1 MPTVPTSFVP
11 QVSPQGD
18 GGMVPLQAPPVEGV
32 RNALPEQQIRFGE
45 AMRSAGNVSFRIG
58 QQLQDSIDEAAAK
71 AADVELSQ
79 FSNNILRGKDGYL
92 GLQGKDADTRYEET
106 NSAILSAA
114 NGIQSRLKNKTQV
127 ELFNQSAS
135 RNIVQFQGQ
144 MGAHWNNEVP
154 KYLAMESNAR
164 AIQSSQDAINS
175 YSFSQDAYVESITKA
190 EAETAK
196 GLSYLGIYEG
206 SAQYDQSMKKVRSVI
221 TAGVVSRLMDENSY
235 QEGLYYLEEQNKSKL
250 IDEPTY
256 QSLRSGLIA
265 NRDRQ
270 MVIELTYAIK
280 NGYPLTTRSGT
291 GNYSTPV
298 VGGEIVSFSKNE
310 YSTKDG
316 KKVLSGLTLEV
327 SSGTQIKSPGRST
340 VEDYKEG
347 GSTVT
352 LINED
357 GTQFHFQG
365 IVPLNIKNGDK
376 IARNQIIGMAIDDK
390 ENPGKAN
397 LTYSFTKD
405 GKLKDPQNANDLVED
420 VGRPKTNT
428 LRDQLARARQ
438 IPNLEM
444 RKQVESSLMQEHA
457 KDVALYADAY
467 NENKL
472 AIYNMDAAG
481 VVSPSQKKEFEER
494 FAFLTPDDRQKFNAP
509 RNAQKQEQASLNAE
523 YEITAAGGPTPE
535 LLEKYSSDL
544 TGPKLI
550 AYTKQM
556 QTVRSSSASFDQ
568 EKFGLLLRQNGLA
581 AYADPKEDDKLKA
594 LQMRDAVNTE
604 IQKQMNL
611 TGKEPSNEEKQRIMM
626 SVIKD
631 ESYISRSFATDRK
644 VPTSSL
650 TAKEREK
657 AYKIVN
663 KTEIPIET
671 YDQIGSA
678 IITMLI
684 NTETE
689 KAIEAA
695 EQSKK
700 EGMPDK
706 EWEAIKE
713 GIRIKV
719 IKDNAM
725 KKPTD
730 QNILDV
736 FNRSKK

>member
-79 FSNNILRGKDGYL
+79 FSNNILRGKNGYL

-175 YSFSQDAYVESITKA
+175 YSSFSSAYLESIAKA
-190 EAETAK
+190 EAETAT
-196 GLSYLGIYEG
+196 GLSYLGIYKG

-235 QEGLYYLEEQNKSKL
+235 QDGLNYLEEQNKSKL

-270 MVIELTYAIK
+270 MRIELTYAIR
-280 NGYPLTTRSGT
+280 NGYPLTTPSGT

-298 VGGEIVSFSKNE
+298 VGGEIVSFSENE

-327 SSGTQIKSPGRST
+327 GSGTQIRSPGRST

-347 GSTVT
+347 SSTVT
-352 LINED
+352 LKNED
-357 GTQFHFQG
+357 GSQFHFQG

-376 IARNQIIGMAIDDK
+376 IARNQIIGVAMDDK

-405 GKLKDPQNANDLVED
+405 GKLKDPQNANVLVGNVD
-420 VGRPKTNT
+420 VPKTNT
-428 LRDQLARARQ
+428 LEDQLARAKQ

-444 RKQVESSLMQEHA
+444 RNQVESSLRQEYA
-457 KDVALYADAY
+457 QDVNAFNKAY
-467 NENKL
+467 NDLKFQIYNMYAAEIDIPEEMFAALSPSDRKEFDAKKLESSSLDAKL
-472 AIYNMDAAG
+472 AIA
-481 VVSPSQKKEFEER
+481 V
-494 FAFLTPDDRQKFNAP
+494 
-509 RNAQKQEQASLNAE
+509 
-523 YEITAAGGPTPE
+523 AGGANKE
-535 LLEKYSSDL
+535 LLIQYGTQL
-544 TGPKLI
+544 
-550 AYTKQM
+550 TKQDRLAYLNQM
-556 QTVRSSSASFDQ
+556 NTAGSSPASFDQ
-568 EKFGLLLRQNGLA
+568 DMFSMLLRQNNFA
-581 AYADPKEDDKLKA
+581 VYADPKKDTDKLKT
-594 LQMRDAVNTE
+594 LQLRDDVNTR
-604 IQKQMNL
+604 IQKQKQS
-611 TGKEPSNEEKQRIMM
+611 TGKDPSDEEKQKIMM
-626 SVIKD
+626 RVIAD
-631 ESYISRSFATDRK
+631 QYYIDKSFAIDPQ
-644 VPTSSL
+644 VPTASL
-650 TAKEREK
+650 TKEEKEK
-657 AYKIVN
+657 AYKYVMGT
-663 KTEIPIET
+663 KMSFDDYQKLP
-671 YDQIGSA
+671 
-678 IITMLI
+678 
-684 NTETE
+684 
-689 KAIEAA
+689 
-695 EQSKK
+695 
-700 EGMPDK
+700 
-706 EWEAIKE
+706 
-713 GIRIKV
+713 
-719 IKDNAM
+719 
-725 KKPTD
+725 
-730 QNILDV
+730 NILV
-736 FNRSKK
+736 G

>member
-18 GGMVPLQAPPVEGV
+18 GGIVPLQAPPVEGV

-45 AMRSAGNVSFRIG
+45 AMRGAGNVSFRIG

-164 AIQSSQDAINS
+164 AIQSSQDAINLR
-175 YSFSQDAYVESITKA
+175 SFSDAGYVESTAKA
-190 EAETAK
+190 KAETAK

-206 SAQYDQSMKKVRSVI
+206 SAQYDQSMKKVSSGI

-270 MVIELTYAIK
+270 MVIELTYAIR
-280 NGYPLTTRSGT
+280 NGYPLTAPSGT

-298 VGGEIVSFSKNE
+298 VGGEIVSFSENE
-310 YSTKDG
+310 YTKDG

-327 SSGTQIKSPGRST
+327 SSGTQIRSPGRST

-347 GSTVT
+347 SSTVT
-352 LINED
+352 LRNED

-376 IARNQIIGMAIDDK
+376 IARNQIIGVAMDDK

-405 GKLKDPQNANDLVED
+405 GKLKDPQNANVLVENVD
-420 VGRPKTNT
+420 VPETNT
-428 LRDQLARARQ
+428 LQSQLARARQ

-444 RKQVESSLMQEHA
+444 RNQVESSLRQEYA
-457 KDVALYADAY
+457 RDAALYADAY
-467 NENKL
+467 NDLKFQIYNMYAAGTEIPEKMLASLNPKDRKEFDAKKLESSSLDAKL
-472 AIYNMDAAG
+472 AI
-481 VVSPSQKKEFEER
+481 
-494 FAFLTPDDRQKFNAP
+494 
-509 RNAQKQEQASLNAE
+509 AE
-523 YEITAAGGPTPE
+523 AGGANKE
-535 LLEKYSSDL
+535 LLIQYGTKLTNQDRLVYLNQMNTAGSS
-544 TGPKLI
+544 P
-550 AYTKQM
+550 
-556 QTVRSSSASFDQ
+556 ASFDQ
-568 EKFGLLLRQNGLA
+568 NTFSLLLRQEKFA
-581 AYADPKEDDKLKA
+581 AYADPKNDIDKLKA
-594 LQMRDAVNTE
+594 LQMRDEVNAAIE
-604 IQKQMNL
+604 KQKEV
-611 TGKEPSNEEKQRIMM
+611 TGKDPSEQEKRQIMM
-626 SVIKD
+626 RVITD
-631 ESYISRSFATDRK
+631 RSYISQWFTDPQ
-644 VPTSSL
+644 VPTASL
-650 TAKEREK
+650 TKKEREK
-657 AYKIVN
+657 AYKIVSG
-663 KTEIPIET
+663 TEIPIDS
-671 YDQIGSA
+671 YDEIIFELTSA
-678 IITMLI
+678 GNEPITDGDILSEF
-684 NTETE
+684 N
-689 KAIEAA
+689 KLK
-695 EQSKK
+695 SKK
-700 EGMPDK
+700 
-706 EWEAIKE
+706 
-713 GIRIKV
+713 
-719 IKDNAM
+719 
-725 KKPTD
+725 
-730 QNILDV
+730 
-736 FNRSKK
+736 

>member
-18 GGMVPLQAPPVEGV
+18 GGIVPLQAPPVEGV

-164 AIQSSQDAINS
+164 AIQSSQDAINLR
-175 YSFSQDAYVESITKA
+175 SFSDAGYVESTAKA
-190 EAETAK
+190 KAETAK

-206 SAQYDQSMKKVRSVI
+206 SAQYDQSMKKVSSGI

-270 MVIELTYAIK
+270 MRIELTYAIR
-280 NGYPLTTRSGT
+280 NGYPLTAPSGT

-298 VGGEIVSFSKNE
+298 VGGEIVSFSENE
-310 YSTKDG
+310 YTKDG

-327 SSGTQIKSPGRST
+327 SSGTQIRSPGRST
-340 VEDYKEG
+340 VEDYTEG
-347 GSTVT
+347 SSTVT
-352 LINED
+352 LRNED

-405 GKLKDPQNANDLVED
+405 GKLKDPQNANVLVDNVD
-420 VGRPKTNT
+420 VPKTNT
-428 LRDQLARARQ
+428 LQDQLARARQ

-444 RKQVESSLMQEHA
+444 RNQVESSLRQE
-457 KDVALYADAY
+457 YAQDAAIYKDAY
-467 NENKL
+467 NDLKFQIYNMYAAGTEIPTKMFAALSPEDQKEFNAKKLESSSLDAKL
-472 AIYNMDAAG
+472 AIA
-481 VVSPSQKKEFEER
+481 
-494 FAFLTPDDRQKFNAP
+494 
-509 RNAQKQEQASLNAE
+509 
-523 YEITAAGGPTPE
+523 AAGGANQK
-535 LLEKYSSDL
+535 LLIEYGTKLTNQDRLVYLNQMNTAGSS
-544 TGPKLI
+544 P
-550 AYTKQM
+550 
-556 QTVRSSSASFDQ
+556 ASFDQ
-568 EKFGLLLRQNGLA
+568 DTFSLLLRQNGFEEL
-581 AYADPKEDDKLKA
+581 DNPKGDKDKLNA
-594 LQMRDAVNTE
+594 LQIRDAVNTR
-604 IQKQMNL
+604 IQMQKQT
-611 TGKEPSNEEKQRIMM
+611 TGKDPSFKEKQEIMM
-626 SVIKD
+626 RILTDKSYVPSGWFTDSNVADVLLTKKQR
-631 ESYISRSFATDRK
+631 ESAYKNVLGRK
-644 VPTSSL
+644 VPI
-650 TAKEREK
+650 EK
-657 AYKIVN
+657 YE
-663 KTEIPIET
+663 EIT
-671 YDQIGSA
+671 
-678 IITMLI
+678 
-684 NTETE
+684 
-689 KAIEAA
+689 
-695 EQSKK
+695 
-700 EGMPDK
+700 
-706 EWEAIKE
+706 
-713 GIRIKV
+713 
-719 IKDNAM
+719 
-725 KKPTD
+725 
-730 QNILDV
+730 NILAGQKAEITEE
-736 FNRSKK
+736 NILKMLEGSK

>member
-18 GGMVPLQAPPVEGV
+18 GGIVPLQAPPVEGV

-175 YSFSQDAYVESITKA
+175 RSFSDAGYVESTAKA
-190 EAETAK
+190 KAETAK

-206 SAQYDQSMKKVRSVI
+206 SAQYDQSMKKVSSGI

-270 MVIELTYAIK
+270 MRIELTYAIR
-280 NGYPLTTRSGT
+280 NGYPLTAPSGT

-298 VGGEIVSFSKNE
+298 VGGEIVSFSENE
-310 YSTKDG
+310 YTKDG

-327 SSGTQIKSPGRST
+327 SSGTQIRSPGRST
-340 VEDYKEG
+340 VEDYTEG
-347 GSTVT
+347 SSTVT
-352 LINED
+352 LRNED

-405 GKLKDPQNANDLVED
+405 GKLKDPQNANVLVENVD
-420 VGRPKTNT
+420 VPETNT
-428 LRDQLARARQ
+428 LQSQLARARQ

-444 RKQVESSLMQEHA
+444 RNQVESSLRQEYA
-457 KDVALYADAY
+457 QDAALYANAY
-467 NENKL
+467 NDLKFQIYNMYAAGTKIPEKMFAALNPEDRKEFDAKKLESSSLDAKL
-472 AIYNMDAAG
+472 AI
-481 VVSPSQKKEFEER
+481 
-494 FAFLTPDDRQKFNAP
+494 
-509 RNAQKQEQASLNAE
+509 AE
-523 YEITAAGGPTPE
+523 AGGANQD
-535 LLEKYSSDL
+535 LLIQYG
-544 TGPKLI
+544 TKL
-550 AYTKQM
+550 TKQDRLVYLNQM
-556 QTVRSSSASFDQ
+556 NTAGSSPASFDQ
-568 EKFGLLLRQNGLA
+568 NTFSLLLRQEKFA
-581 AYADPKEDDKLKA
+581 AYADPKKDIDKLRA
-594 LQMRDAVNTE
+594 LQMRDDVNTR
-604 IQKQMNL
+604 IQKQKQS
-611 TGKEPSNEEKQRIMM
+611 TGKDPSDEEKRMIMM
-626 SVIKD
+626 RVIAD
-631 ESYISRSFATDRK
+631 RSYISKSFAPDPQ

-650 TAKEREK
+650 TKEEKKK
-657 AYKIVN
+657 AYKYVMGTETSFENYEKAQGILVGG
-663 KTEIPIET
+663 KTITKEMYEEISMVLAE
-671 YDQIGSA
+671 QGEK
-678 IITMLI
+678 
-684 NTETE
+684 NTEENVLKMLKVLETLEE
-689 KAIEAA
+689 KG
-695 EQSKK
+695 SK
-700 EGMPDK
+700 
-706 EWEAIKE
+706 
-713 GIRIKV
+713 
-719 IKDNAM
+719 
-725 KKPTD
+725 
-730 QNILDV
+730 
-736 FNRSKK
+736 

>member
-18 GGMVPLQAPPVEGV
+18 GGIVPLQAPPVEGV

-144 MGAHWNNEVP
+144 MGAHWNNEFP

-206 SAQYDQSMKKVRSVI
+206 SAQYEQSMKKVRSGI

-298 VGGEIVSFSKNE
+298 VGGEIVSFSENE

-340 VEDYKEG
+340 VEDYTEG
-347 GSTVT
+347 SSTVT
-352 LINED
+352 LRNED

-376 IARNQIIGMAIDDK
+376 IARNQIIGVAMDDK

-420 VGRPKTNT
+420 VVRPKTNT
-428 LRDQLARARQ
+428 LQDQLARARQ

-444 RKQVESSLMQEHA
+444 RNQVESSLRQEHEQ
-457 KDVALYADAY
+457 DVADFNKAY
-467 NENKL
+467 NENRL

-494 FAFLTPDDRQKFNAP
+494 FLFLTPDDRQKFNAP
-509 RNAQKQEQASLNAE
+509 KNAQKQEQASLNAE

-611 TGKEPSNEEKQRIMM
+611 TGKDPSNEEKRTIMM
-626 SVIKD
+626 RVIAD
-631 ESYISRSFATDRK
+631 RSYISKSFAPDPQ

-650 TAKEREK
+650 TKEERK
-657 AYKIVN
+657 NAYKYVMG
-663 KTEIPIET
+663 TEISVDDYENLPNILVGGKT
-671 YDQIGSA
+671 
-678 IITMLI
+678 ITK
-684 NTETE
+684 E
-689 KAIEAA
+689 KYEEISMILA
-695 EQSKK
+695 EQGAKIT
-700 EGMPDK
+700 E
-706 EWEAIKE
+706 E
-713 GIRIKV
+713 
-719 IKDNAM
+719 
-725 KKPTD
+725 
-730 QNILDV
+730 NIL
-736 FNRSKK
+736 KMLEGAK

>member
-32 RNALPEQQIRFGE
+32 RNALPEQQIQFGE

-175 YSFSQDAYVESITKA
+175 YSFQDAYLESTAKA

-206 SAQYDQSMKKVRSVI
+206 SAQYDQSMKKVRSGI

-298 VGGEIVSFSKNE
+298 VGGEIVSFSENE

-352 LINED
+352 LRNED

-457 KDVALYADAY
+457 KDAALYADAY

-472 AIYNMDAAG
+472 AIYNMYAAG
-481 VVSPSQKKEFEER
+481 VVLPSQKKEFEER

-509 RNAQKQEQASLNAE
+509 RNAQRQEQKSLNAE
-523 YEITAAGGPTPE
+523 LAITTAGGPTKE
-535 LLEKYSSDL
+535 LLKEYASDL
-544 TGPKLI
+544 TGPKLL
-550 AYTKQM
+550 AYKKQM
-556 QTVRSSSASFDQ
+556 ETAMSSSASFDQ
-568 EKFGLLLRQNGLA
+568 DMFGMLLRQHNFA
-581 AYADPKEDDKLKA
+581 VYADPKKDIDKLRA
-594 LQMRDAVNTE
+594 LQMRDDVNTR
-604 IQKQMNL
+604 IQKQKQS
-611 TGKEPSNEEKQRIMM
+611 TGKDPSDEEKRTIMM
-626 SVIKD
+626 RVIAD
-631 ESYISRSFATDRK
+631 RSYISQFGIDPK

-650 TAKEREK
+650 TKEERKNAYKYVMGTETSFENYEK
-657 AYKIVN
+657 AQGILVGGETITKEMYE
-663 KTEIPIET
+663 EISMVLAE
-671 YDQIGSA
+671 QGA
-678 IITMLI
+678 K
-684 NTETE
+684 NTEE
-689 KAIEAA
+689 NVLKMLEVL
-695 EQSKK
+695 EMLEVKGSK
-700 EGMPDK
+700 
-706 EWEAIKE
+706 
-713 GIRIKV
+713 
-719 IKDNAM
+719 
-725 KKPTD
+725 
-730 QNILDV
+730 
-736 FNRSKK
+736 

>member
-18 GGMVPLQAPPVEGV
+18 GGIVPLQAPPVEGV

-196 GLSYLGIYEG
+196 GLSLFGIYEG
-206 SAQYDQSMKKVRSVI
+206 SAQYDQSMKKVRSGI

-235 QEGLYYLEEQNKSKL
+235 QEGLYYLEKQNKSKL

-270 MVIELTYAIK
+270 MRIELTYAIR
-280 NGYPLTTRSGT
+280 NGYPLTVPSGT
-291 GNYSTPV
+291 GNYSNPV
-298 VGGEIVSFSKNE
+298 VGGEIVSFSENE

-327 SSGTQIKSPGRST
+327 GSGTQIRSPGRST

-347 GSTVT
+347 DSTVT
-352 LINED
+352 LRNED

-376 IARNQIIGMAIDDK
+376 IARNQIIGVAMDDK

-405 GKLKDPQNANDLVED
+405 GKLKDPQNANVLVENVD
-420 VGRPKTNT
+420 VPETNT
-428 LRDQLARARQ
+428 LQSQLARARQ

-444 RKQVESSLMQEHA
+444 RNQVELSLRQEYA
-457 KDVALYADAY
+457 RDAALYADAY
-467 NENKL
+467 NDLKFQIYNMYAAGTEIPEKMLASLNPEDRKEFDAKKLKSSSLDAKL
-472 AIYNMDAAG
+472 AI
-481 VVSPSQKKEFEER
+481 
-494 FAFLTPDDRQKFNAP
+494 
-509 RNAQKQEQASLNAE
+509 AE
-523 YEITAAGGPTPE
+523 AGGANKE
-535 LLEKYSSDL
+535 LLIQYG
-544 TGPKLI
+544 TKL
-550 AYTKQM
+550 TKQDRLVYLNQM
-556 QTVRSSSASFDQ
+556 NTAGSSPASFDQ
-568 EKFGLLLRQNGLA
+568 NTFSLLLRQEKFD
-581 AYADPKEDDKLKA
+581 AYADPKNDIDKLKA
-594 LQMRDAVNTE
+594 LQMRDAVNAAIE
-604 IQKQMNL
+604 KQKEV
-611 TGKEPSNEEKQRIMM
+611 TGKDPSEQEKRQIMM
-626 SVIKD
+626 RVITD
-631 ESYISRSFATDRK
+631 RSYISQWFTDPQ
-644 VPTSSL
+644 VPTASL
-650 TAKEREK
+650 TKEEKKK
-657 AYKIVN
+657 AYKYVMG
-663 KTEIPIET
+663 TEISVDDYENLPNILVGGKT
-671 YDQIGSA
+671 
-678 IITMLI
+678 ITKEKYEEISMILAEQGAK
-684 NTETE
+684 NTEE
-689 KAIEAA
+689 
-695 EQSKK
+695 
-700 EGMPDK
+700 
-706 EWEAIKE
+706 
-713 GIRIKV
+713 
-719 IKDNAM
+719 
-725 KKPTD
+725 
-730 QNILDV
+730 NILKMLEG
-736 FNRSKK
+736 SK

>member
-18 GGMVPLQAPPVEGV
+18 GGIVPLQAPPVEGV

-196 GLSYLGIYEG
+196 GLSLFGIYEG
-206 SAQYDQSMKKVRSVI
+206 SAQYDQSMKKVRSGI

-270 MVIELTYAIK
+270 MRIELTYAIR

-298 VGGEIVSFSKNE
+298 VGGEIVSFSENE
-310 YSTKDG
+310 YTKDG

-327 SSGTQIKSPGRST
+327 SSGTQIRSPGRST
-340 VEDYKEG
+340 VEDYTEG
-347 GSTVT
+347 SSTVT
-352 LINED
+352 LRNED

-365 IVPLNIKNGDK
+365 IVPLNINNGDK
-376 IARNQIIGMAIDDK
+376 IARNQIIGMAMDDK

-405 GKLKDPQNANDLVED
+405 GKLKDPQNANVLVENVD
-420 VGRPKTNT
+420 VPKTNT
-428 LRDQLARARQ
+428 LQDQLARADQ
-438 IPNLEM
+438 IPDSEM
-444 RKQVESSLMQEHA
+444 RGQVRSLLKQEYAQDA
-457 KDVALYADAY
+457 ALYANAY
-467 NENKL
+467 NDLKFQIYNMYAAGTEIPEKMLASLNPEDRKEFDAKKLESSSLDAKL
-472 AIYNMDAAG
+472 AI
-481 VVSPSQKKEFEER
+481 
-494 FAFLTPDDRQKFNAP
+494 
-509 RNAQKQEQASLNAE
+509 AE
-523 YEITAAGGPTPE
+523 AGGANKE
-535 LLEKYSSDL
+535 LLIQYG
-544 TGPKLI
+544 TKL
-550 AYTKQM
+550 TKQDRLVYLNQM
-556 QTVRSSSASFDQ
+556 NTAGSSPASFDQ
-568 EKFGLLLRQNGLA
+568 EEFSLLLRQNNFA
-581 AYADPKEDDKLKA
+581 VYADPKKDIDKLRA
-594 LQMRDAVNTE
+594 LQMRDDVNTR
-604 IQKQMNL
+604 IQKQKQS
-611 TGKEPSNEEKQRIMM
+611 TGKDPSDEEKRTIMM
-626 SVIKD
+626 RVIAD
-631 ESYISRSFATDRK
+631 RSYISKSFATDPQ
-644 VPTSSL
+644 VPTASL
-650 TAKEREK
+650 TKEEKKK
-657 AYKIVN
+657 AYKYVMGTETSFENYEKAQGILVGG
-663 KTEIPIET
+663 KTITKEMYEEISMVLAE
-671 YDQIGSA
+671 QGEK
-678 IITMLI
+678 
-684 NTETE
+684 NTEENVLKMLKVLEMLEE
-689 KAIEAA
+689 KG
-695 EQSKK
+695 SK
-700 EGMPDK
+700 
-706 EWEAIKE
+706 
-713 GIRIKV
+713 
-719 IKDNAM
+719 
-725 KKPTD
+725 
-730 QNILDV
+730 
-736 FNRSKK
+736 

>member
-79 FSNNILRGKDGYL
+79 FSNNILRGKNGYL

-175 YSFSQDAYVESITKA
+175 YSFSQDAYVESTAKA

-196 GLSYLGIYEG
+196 GLSLFGIYEG
-206 SAQYDQSMKKVRSVI
+206 SAQYDQSMKKVRSGI

-235 QEGLYYLEEQNKSKL
+235 QEGLYYLEEQNNSKL

-270 MVIELTYAIK
+270 MRIELTYAIR
-280 NGYPLTTRSGT
+280 NGYPLTVPSGT
-291 GNYSTPV
+291 GNYSNPV
-298 VGGEIVSFSKNE
+298 VGGEIVSFSENE

-327 SSGTQIKSPGRST
+327 GSGTQIRSPGRST

-347 GSTVT
+347 DSTVT
-352 LINED
+352 LRNED

-365 IVPLNIKNGDK
+365 IVPLNIKQGDK
-376 IARNQIIGMAIDDK
+376 IARNQIIGVAMDDK

-405 GKLKDPQNANDLVED
+405 GKLKDPQNANVLVENVD
-420 VGRPKTNT
+420 VPKTNT
-428 LRDQLARARQ
+428 LQDQLARARQ

-444 RKQVESSLMQEHA
+444 RNQVELSLRQEHA
-457 KDVALYADAY
+457 QDAAIYKDAY
-467 NENKL
+467 NNLKFQ
-472 AIYNMDAAG
+472 IYNMDAAG
-481 VVSPSQKKEFEER
+481 AEIPPAM
-494 FAFLTPDDRQKFNAP
+494 FAALNPDDQNEF
-509 RNAQKQEQASLNAE
+509 QAKKLAVSSLDAKLA
-523 YEITAAGGPTPE
+523 IATAGGANQK
-535 LLEKYSSDL
+535 LLIDYGTQL
-544 TGPKLI
+544 
-550 AYTKQM
+550 TKQDRLVYLNQM
-556 QTVRSSSASFDQ
+556 NTAGSSPASFDQ
-568 EKFGLLLRQNGLA
+568 DTFSLLLRQNGFEEL
-581 AYADPKEDDKLKA
+581 DNPKGDKDKLRA
-594 LQMRDAVNTE
+594 LQIRDAVNTR
-604 IQKQMNL
+604 IQMQTQV
-611 TGKEPSNEEKQRIMM
+611 TGKDPSDEEKRKIMM
-626 SVIKD
+626 RILTDKSYVPSGWFTDSNVADVLLTKKQR
-631 ESYISRSFATDRK
+631 ESAYKNVLGRK
-644 VPTSSL
+644 VPI
-650 TAKEREK
+650 EK
-657 AYKIVN
+657 YE
-663 KTEIPIET
+663 EIT
-671 YDQIGSA
+671 
-678 IITMLI
+678 
-684 NTETE
+684 
-689 KAIEAA
+689 
-695 EQSKK
+695 
-700 EGMPDK
+700 
-706 EWEAIKE
+706 
-713 GIRIKV
+713 
-719 IKDNAM
+719 
-725 KKPTD
+725 
-730 QNILDV
+730 NILAGQKAEITEE
-736 FNRSKK
+736 NILKMLEGAK

>member
-92 GLQGKDADTRYEET
+92 GLQGKDADTRYDET

-175 YSFSQDAYVESITKA
+175 YSFQDAYVESTAKA

-206 SAQYDQSMKKVRSVI
+206 SAQYDQSMKKVRSGI

-298 VGGEIVSFSKNE
+298 VGGEIVSFSENE
-310 YSTKDG
+310 YSTKDK

-327 SSGTQIKSPGRST
+327 SSGTQIRSPGRST
-340 VEDYKEG
+340 VEDYTEG

-352 LINED
+352 LRNED

-376 IARNQIIGMAIDDK
+376 IARNQIIGMAMDDK

-405 GKLKDPQNANDLVED
+405 GKLKDPQNANVLVED
-420 VGRPKTNT
+420 VVRPKTNT
-428 LRDQLARARQ
+428 LQDQLARARQ

-444 RKQVESSLMQEHA
+444 RNQVESSLRQEHEQ
-457 KDVALYADAY
+457 DVADFNKAY

-481 VVSPSQKKEFEER
+481 VLPNQKKEFEER

-509 RNAQKQEQASLNAE
+509 KNAQKQEQASLNAE
-523 YEITAAGGPTPE
+523 LAITTAGGPTPE
-535 LLEKYSSDL
+535 LLEKYSGDL

-550 AYTKQM
+550 DYMKQM

-568 EKFGLLLRQNGLA
+568 DKFSMLLRQEKLA
-581 AYADPKEDDKLKA
+581 AYADPKNDTDKLKT
-594 LQMRDAVNTE
+594 LQIRNAVNTE
-604 IQKQMNL
+604 IQKQTNL
-611 TGKEPSNEEKQRIMM
+611 TGKEPSNEEKERIMM
-626 SVIKD
+626 RVITD
-631 ESYISRSFATDRK
+631 RSYISQFFTDPQ

-650 TAKEREK
+650 TKEERKK

-663 KTEIPIET
+663 GTEIPIGIYEEL
-671 YDQIGSA
+671 SS
-678 IITMLI
+678 MLI
-684 NTETE
+684 AKQIDSNVK
-689 KAIEAA
+689 KAIEEQ
-695 EQSKK
+695 EQSKNADLSDQEK
-700 EGMPDK
+700 QD
-706 EWEAIKE
+706 IK
-713 GIRIKV
+713 IKI
-719 IKDNAM
+719 IKDSAM
-725 KKPTD
+725 KEPAD
-730 QNILDV
+730 LDILYI

>member
-32 RNALPEQQIRFGE
+32 RNALPEQQIQFGE

-175 YSFSQDAYVESITKA
+175 YSSFSSAYLESIAKA
-190 EAETAK
+190 EAETAT
-196 GLSYLGIYEG
+196 GLSYLGIYKG

-235 QEGLYYLEEQNKSKL
+235 QDGLNYLEEQNKSKL

-270 MVIELTYAIK
+270 MRIELTYAIR
-280 NGYPLTTRSGT
+280 NGYPLTTPSGT

-298 VGGEIVSFSKNE
+298 VGGEIVSFSGNE

-327 SSGTQIKSPGRST
+327 GSGTQIRSPGRST

-347 GSTVT
+347 SSTVT
-352 LINED
+352 LKNED
-357 GTQFHFQG
+357 GSQFHFQG

-376 IARNQIIGMAIDDK
+376 IARNQIIGVAMDDK

-405 GKLKDPQNANDLVED
+405 GKLKDPQNANVLVGNVD
-420 VGRPKTNT
+420 VPKTNT
-428 LRDQLARARQ
+428 LEDQLARAKQ

-444 RKQVESSLMQEHA
+444 RNQVELSLRQEHA
-457 KDVALYADAY
+457 QDVNAFNKAY
-467 NENKL
+467 NDLKFQIYNMYAAEIDIPEEMFAALSPSDRKEFDAKKLESSSLDAKL
-472 AIYNMDAAG
+472 AIA
-481 VVSPSQKKEFEER
+481 V
-494 FAFLTPDDRQKFNAP
+494 
-509 RNAQKQEQASLNAE
+509 
-523 YEITAAGGPTPE
+523 AGGANKE
-535 LLEKYSSDL
+535 LLIQYGTQL
-544 TGPKLI
+544 
-550 AYTKQM
+550 TKQDRLAYLNQM
-556 QTVRSSSASFDQ
+556 NTAGSSPASFDQ
-568 EKFGLLLRQNGLA
+568 DMFSMLLRQNNFA
-581 AYADPKEDDKLKA
+581 VYADPKKDTDKLKT
-594 LQMRDAVNTE
+594 LQLRDDVNTR
-604 IQKQMNL
+604 IQKQKQS
-611 TGKEPSNEEKQRIMM
+611 TGKDPSDEEKQKIMM
-626 SVIKD
+626 RVIAD
-631 ESYISRSFATDRK
+631 QYYIDKSFAIDPQ
-644 VPTSSL
+644 VPTASL
-650 TAKEREK
+650 TKEEKEK
-657 AYKIVN
+657 AYKYVMGTKMSFDDYQKLPNILVGG
-663 KTEIPIET
+663 KT
-671 YDQIGSA
+671 
-678 IITMLI
+678 ITKEKYEEVSMILAEQGAK
-684 NTETE
+684 NTEE
-689 KAIEAA
+689 NVLKMLKVEG
-695 EQSKK
+695 SK
-700 EGMPDK
+700 
-706 EWEAIKE
+706 
-713 GIRIKV
+713 
-719 IKDNAM
+719 
-725 KKPTD
+725 
-730 QNILDV
+730 
-736 FNRSKK
+736 

>member
-175 YSFSQDAYVESITKA
+175 YSFSEAGYVESTAKA

-196 GLSYLGIYEG
+196 GLSHLGIYKG
-206 SAQYDQSMKKVRSVI
+206 SAQYEQSMKKVRSGI

-235 QEGLYYLEEQNKSKL
+235 QDGLYYLEEQNKSKL

-270 MVIELTYAIK
+270 MRIELTYAIR
-280 NGYPLTTRSGT
+280 NGYPLTTPSGT

-298 VGGEIVSFSKNE
+298 VGGEIVSFSENE
-310 YSTKDG
+310 YTKDG

-327 SSGTQIKSPGRST
+327 GSGTQIRSPGRST
-340 VEDYKEG
+340 VEDYTEG
-347 GSTVT
+347 SSTVT
-352 LINED
+352 LRNED

-376 IARNQIIGMAIDDK
+376 IARNQIIGVAMDDK

-405 GKLKDPQNANDLVED
+405 GKLKDPQNANVLVENVD
-420 VGRPKTNT
+420 VPKTNT
-428 LRDQLARARQ
+428 LQDQLARARQ

-444 RKQVESSLMQEHA
+444 RNQVESSLRQEYA
-457 KDVALYADAY
+457 QDVNAFNKAY
-467 NENKL
+467 NDLKFQIYNMYAAGTDIPKEMFAALSPEDRKEFDAKKLESSSLDAKL
-472 AIYNMDAAG
+472 AIA
-481 VVSPSQKKEFEER
+481 
-494 FAFLTPDDRQKFNAP
+494 T
-509 RNAQKQEQASLNAE
+509 
-523 YEITAAGGPTPE
+523 AGGANQD
-535 LLEKYSSDL
+535 LLIQYG
-544 TGPKLI
+544 TKL
-550 AYTKQM
+550 TKQDRLVYLNQM
-556 QTVRSSSASFDQ
+556 NTAGSSPASFDQ
-568 EKFGLLLRQNGLA
+568 DTFSLLLRQNGFEEL
-581 AYADPKEDDKLKA
+581 DNPKGDKDKLRA
-594 LQMRDAVNTE
+594 LQIRNAVNTR
-604 IQKQMNL
+604 IQMQKES
-611 TGKEPSNEEKQRIMM
+611 TGKDPSFKEKQEIMM
-626 SVIKD
+626 KILTDKSYVPGGWFTDSNVADVLLTKKQR
-631 ESYISRSFATDRK
+631 ESAYKNVLGRK
-644 VPTSSL
+644 VPI
-650 TAKEREK
+650 EK
-657 AYKIVN
+657 YE
-663 KTEIPIET
+663 EIT
-671 YDQIGSA
+671 
-678 IITMLI
+678 
-684 NTETE
+684 
-689 KAIEAA
+689 
-695 EQSKK
+695 
-700 EGMPDK
+700 
-706 EWEAIKE
+706 
-713 GIRIKV
+713 
-719 IKDNAM
+719 
-725 KKPTD
+725 
-730 QNILDV
+730 NILAGQKAEITEENV
-736 FNRSKK
+736 LKMLEGPK

>member
-175 YSFSQDAYVESITKA
+175 YSSFSNAYLESIAKA
-190 EAETAK
+190 EAETAT
-196 GLSYLGIYEG
+196 GLSYLGIYKG
-206 SAQYDQSMKKVRSVI
+206 SAQYDQSMKKVRSGI

-235 QEGLYYLEEQNKSKL
+235 QDGLYYLEEQNKSKL

-270 MVIELTYAIK
+270 MRIELTYAIR
-280 NGYPLTTRSGT
+280 NGYPLTTPSGT

-298 VGGEIVSFSKNE
+298 VGGEIVSFSENE

-327 SSGTQIKSPGRST
+327 GSGTQIRSPGRST
-340 VEDYKEG
+340 VKDYEEG

-352 LINED
+352 LRNED

-365 IVPLNIKNGDK
+365 IVPLNIKQGDK
-376 IARNQIIGMAIDDK
+376 IARNQIIGVAMDDK

-420 VGRPKTNT
+420 VGGPKINT
-428 LRDQLARARQ
+428 LQDQLARARQ

-444 RKQVESSLMQEHA
+444 RNQVESSLRQEYA
-457 KDVALYADAY
+457 QDVDAFNKAY

-472 AIYNMDAAG
+472 AIYNMYAAG
-481 VVSPSQKKEFEER
+481 VLPNQEKEFEKR

-509 RNAQKQEQASLNAE
+509 INAQKQEQASLNAE
-523 YEITAAGGPTPE
+523 LEITQAGGPTPE
-535 LLEKYSSDL
+535 LLEKHSGNL

-550 AYTKQM
+550 AYMKQM

-581 AYADPKEDDKLKA
+581 AYANPKEDDKLKA

-604 IQKQMNL
+604 IQRQMDF

-626 SVIKD
+626 GVIKD
-631 ESYISRSFATDRK
+631 ESYISRSFATDPK

-650 TAKEREK
+650 TAKERK
-657 AYKIVN
+657 DAYKIVN
-663 KTEIPIET
+663 GTEIPIEI
-671 YDQIGSA
+671 YDQLGSM
-678 IITMLI
+678 ITTAQI
-684 NTETE
+684 DNEVK

-700 EGMPDK
+700 EDMPDEK
-706 EWEAIKE
+706 WEAIKE
-713 GIRIKV
+713 TIRIKT

-736 FNRSKK
+736 FNKSKK

>member
-164 AIQSSQDAINS
+164 AIQSSQDAINLR
-175 YSFSQDAYVESITKA
+175 SFSDAGYVESTAKA
-190 EAETAK
+190 KAETAK

-206 SAQYDQSMKKVRSVI
+206 SAQYDQSMKKVSSGI

-270 MVIELTYAIK
+270 MRIELTYAIR

-298 VGGEIVSFSKNE
+298 VGGEIVSFSENE
-310 YSTKDG
+310 YTKDG

-327 SSGTQIKSPGRST
+327 SSGTQIRSPGRST
-340 VEDYKEG
+340 VEDYTEG
-347 GSTVT
+347 SSTVT
-352 LINED
+352 LRNED

-376 IARNQIIGMAIDDK
+376 IARNQIIGMAMDDK

-405 GKLKDPQNANDLVED
+405 GKLKDPQNANVLVENVD
-420 VGRPKTNT
+420 VPETNT
-428 LRDQLARARQ
+428 LQSQLARARQ

-444 RKQVESSLMQEHA
+444 RNQVELSLRQEYA
-457 KDVALYADAY
+457 RDAALYADAY
-467 NENKL
+467 NDLKFQIYNMYAAGTEIPEKMFAALNPEDRKEFDAKKLESSSLDAKL
-472 AIYNMDAAG
+472 AI
-481 VVSPSQKKEFEER
+481 
-494 FAFLTPDDRQKFNAP
+494 
-509 RNAQKQEQASLNAE
+509 AE
-523 YEITAAGGPTPE
+523 AGGANQD
-535 LLEKYSSDL
+535 LLIQYG
-544 TGPKLI
+544 TKL
-550 AYTKQM
+550 TKQDRLVYLNQM
-556 QTVRSSSASFDQ
+556 NTAGSSPASFDQ
-568 EKFGLLLRQNGLA
+568 DTFSLLLRQNGFEEL
-581 AYADPKEDDKLKA
+581 DNPKGDKDKLKA
-594 LQMRDAVNTE
+594 LQIRDAVNTR
-604 IQKQMNL
+604 IQMQKES
-611 TGKEPSNEEKQRIMM
+611 TGKNPSFKEKQEIMM
-626 SVIKD
+626 RILTDKSYVPSGWFTDSNVADVLLTKKQR
-631 ESYISRSFATDRK
+631 ESAYKNVLGRK
-644 VPTSSL
+644 VPI
-650 TAKEREK
+650 EK
-657 AYKIVN
+657 YE
-663 KTEIPIET
+663 EIT
-671 YDQIGSA
+671 
-678 IITMLI
+678 
-684 NTETE
+684 
-689 KAIEAA
+689 
-695 EQSKK
+695 
-700 EGMPDK
+700 
-706 EWEAIKE
+706 
-713 GIRIKV
+713 
-719 IKDNAM
+719 
-725 KKPTD
+725 
-730 QNILDV
+730 NILAGQKAEITEENV
-736 FNRSKK
+736 LKMLEGSK

>member
-92 GLQGKDADTRYEET
+92 GLQGKDADTRYDET

-175 YSFSQDAYVESITKA
+175 RSFSDAGYVESTAKA
-190 EAETAK
+190 KAETAK

-206 SAQYDQSMKKVRSVI
+206 SAQYDQSMKKVSSVI

-270 MVIELTYAIK
+270 MVIELTYAIR
-280 NGYPLTTRSGT
+280 NGYPLTAPSGT

-298 VGGEIVSFSKNE
+298 VGGEIVSFSENE
-310 YSTKDG
+310 YTKDG

-327 SSGTQIKSPGRST
+327 SSGTQIRSPGRST

-347 GSTVT
+347 SSTVT
-352 LINED
+352 LRNED

-376 IARNQIIGMAIDDK
+376 IARNQIIGVAMDDK

-405 GKLKDPQNANDLVED
+405 GKLKDPQNANVLVENVD
-420 VGRPKTNT
+420 VPETNT
-428 LRDQLARARQ
+428 LQSQLARARQ

-444 RKQVESSLMQEHA
+444 RNQVESSLRQEYA
-457 KDVALYADAY
+457 RDAALYADAY

-481 VVSPSQKKEFEER
+481 VVSSSQKKEFEER

-509 RNAQKQEQASLNAE
+509 KNAQKQKQASLNAE
-523 YEITAAGGPTPE
+523 LAITTAGGPTPE
-535 LLEKYSSDL
+535 LLKEYASDL
-544 TGPKLI
+544 TGPQLI
-550 AYTKQM
+550 DYMKQM

-568 EKFGLLLRQNGLA
+568 DKFSMLLRQEKLA
-581 AYADPKEDDKLKA
+581 AYADPKNDTDKLKT
-594 LQMRDAVNTE
+594 LQIRNAVNTE
-604 IQKQMNL
+604 IQKQTNL
-611 TGKEPSNEEKQRIMM
+611 TGKEPSNEEKERIMM
-626 SVIKD
+626 RVITD
-631 ESYISRSFATDRK
+631 RSYISQFFTDPQ

-650 TAKEREK
+650 TKEERKK

-663 KTEIPIET
+663 GTEIPIGIYEEL
-671 YDQIGSA
+671 SS
-678 IITMLI
+678 MLI
-684 NTETE
+684 AKQIDSNVK
-689 KAIEAA
+689 KAIEEQ
-695 EQSKK
+695 EQSKNADLSDQEK
-700 EGMPDK
+700 QD
-706 EWEAIKE
+706 IK
-713 GIRIKV
+713 IKI
-719 IKDNAM
+719 IKDSAM
-725 KKPTD
+725 KEPAD
-730 QNILDV
+730 LDILYI

>member
-18 GGMVPLQAPPVEGV
+18 GGIVPLQAPPVEGV

-92 GLQGKDADTRYEET
+92 GLQGKDADTRYDET

-175 YSFSQDAYVESITKA
+175 RSFSDAGYVESTAKA
-190 EAETAK
+190 KAETAK

-206 SAQYDQSMKKVRSVI
+206 SAQYDQSMKKVSSVI

-270 MVIELTYAIK
+270 MVIELTYAIR
-280 NGYPLTTRSGT
+280 NGYPLTAPSGT

-298 VGGEIVSFSKNE
+298 VGGEIVSFSENE
-310 YSTKDG
+310 YTKDG

-327 SSGTQIKSPGRST
+327 SSGTQIRSPGRST

-347 GSTVT
+347 SSTVT
-352 LINED
+352 LRNED

-376 IARNQIIGMAIDDK
+376 IARNQIIGVAMDDK

-405 GKLKDPQNANDLVED
+405 GKLKDPQNANVLVENVD
-420 VGRPKTNT
+420 VPETNT
-428 LRDQLARARQ
+428 LQSQLARARQ

-444 RKQVESSLMQEHA
+444 RNQVESSLRQEYA
-457 KDVALYADAY
+457 RDAALYADAY

-481 VVSPSQKKEFEER
+481 VVSSSQKKEFEER

-509 RNAQKQEQASLNAE
+509 KNAQKQKQASLNAE
-523 YEITAAGGPTPE
+523 LAITTAGGPTPE
-535 LLEKYSSDL
+535 LLKEYASDL
-544 TGPKLI
+544 TGPQLI
-550 AYTKQM
+550 DYMKQM

-568 EKFGLLLRQNGLA
+568 DKFSMLLRQEKLA
-581 AYADPKEDDKLKA
+581 AYADPKNDTDKLKT
-594 LQMRDAVNTE
+594 LQIRNAVNTE
-604 IQKQMNL
+604 IQKQTNL
-611 TGKEPSNEEKQRIMM
+611 TGKEPSNEEKERIMM
-626 SVIKD
+626 RVITD
-631 ESYISRSFATDRK
+631 RSYISQFFTDPQ

-650 TAKEREK
+650 TKEERKK

-663 KTEIPIET
+663 GTEIPIGIYEEL
-671 YDQIGSA
+671 SS
-678 IITMLI
+678 MLI
-684 NTETE
+684 AKQIDSNVK
-689 KAIEAA
+689 KAIEEQ
-695 EQSKK
+695 EQSKNADLSDQEK
-700 EGMPDK
+700 QD
-706 EWEAIKE
+706 IK
-713 GIRIKV
+713 IKI
-719 IKDNAM
+719 IKDSAM
-725 KKPTD
+725 KEPAD
-730 QNILDV
+730 LDILYI

>member
-79 FSNNILRGKDGYL
+79 FSNNILRGKNGYL

-175 YSFSQDAYVESITKA
+175 YSSFSSAYLESIAKA
-190 EAETAK
+190 EAETAT
-196 GLSYLGIYEG
+196 GLSYLGIYKG

-235 QEGLYYLEEQNKSKL
+235 QDGLNYLEEQNKSKL

-270 MVIELTYAIK
+270 MRIELTYAIR
-280 NGYPLTTRSGT
+280 NGYPLTTPSGT

-298 VGGEIVSFSKNE
+298 VGGEIVSFSENE

-327 SSGTQIKSPGRST
+327 GSGTQIRSPGRST

-347 GSTVT
+347 SSTVT
-352 LINED
+352 LKNED
-357 GTQFHFQG
+357 GSQFHFQG

-376 IARNQIIGMAIDDK
+376 IARNQIIGVAMDDK

-405 GKLKDPQNANDLVED
+405 GKLKDPQNANVLVGNVD
-420 VGRPKTNT
+420 VPKTNT
-428 LRDQLARARQ
+428 LEDQLARAKQ

-444 RKQVESSLMQEHA
+444 RNQVESSLRQEYA
-457 KDVALYADAY
+457 QDVNAFNKAY
-467 NENKL
+467 NDLKFQ
-472 AIYNMDAAG
+472 IYNMYAAEIDIPEEMFAAL
-481 VVSPSQKKEFEER
+481 SPSDRKEFDAKKLESS
-494 FAFLTPDDRQKFNAP
+494 
-509 RNAQKQEQASLNAE
+509 SLDAKLK
-523 YEITAAGGPTPE
+523 IAGAGGANKE
-535 LLEKYSSDL
+535 LLIQYGTQL
-544 TGPKLI
+544 
-550 AYTKQM
+550 TKQDRLAYLNQM
-556 QTVRSSSASFDQ
+556 NTAGSSPASFDQ
-568 EKFGLLLRQNGLA
+568 DMFSMLLRQNNFA
-581 AYADPKEDDKLKA
+581 VYADPKKDTDKLKT
-594 LQMRDAVNTE
+594 LQLRDDVNTR
-604 IQKQMNL
+604 IQKQKQS
-611 TGKEPSNEEKQRIMM
+611 TGKDPSDEEKQKIMM
-626 SVIKD
+626 RVIAD
-631 ESYISRSFATDRK
+631 QYYIDKSFAIDPQ
-644 VPTSSL
+644 VPTASL
-650 TAKEREK
+650 TKEEKEK
-657 AYKIVN
+657 AYKYVMGTKMSFDDYQKLPNILVGG
-663 KTEIPIET
+663 KTITKEKYEEISMILAE
-671 YDQIGSA
+671 QGA
-678 IITMLI
+678 K
-684 NTETE
+684 NTEE
-689 KAIEAA
+689 NVLKMLKVEG
-695 EQSKK
+695 SK
-700 EGMPDK
+700 
-706 EWEAIKE
+706 
-713 GIRIKV
+713 
-719 IKDNAM
+719 
-725 KKPTD
+725 
-730 QNILDV
+730 
-736 FNRSKK
+736 

>member
-92 GLQGKDADTRYEET
+92 GLQGKDADTRYDET

-175 YSFSQDAYVESITKA
+175 YSFSEAGYVESTAKA

-206 SAQYDQSMKKVRSVI
+206 SAQYDQSMKKVRSGI

-298 VGGEIVSFSKNE
+298 VGGEIVSFSENE
-310 YSTKDG
+310 YSTKDR

-327 SSGTQIKSPGRST
+327 SSGTQIRSPGRST
-340 VEDYKEG
+340 VEDYTEG
-347 GSTVT
+347 SSTVT
-352 LINED
+352 LRNED

-420 VGRPKTNT
+420 VVRPKTNT
-428 LRDQLARARQ
+428 LQDQLARARQ

-444 RKQVESSLMQEHA
+444 RNQVESSLRQEHEQ
-457 KDVALYADAY
+457 DVADFNKAY

-472 AIYNMDAAG
+472 AIYNMYAAG
-481 VVSPSQKKEFEER
+481 VLPSQEKEFKER
-494 FAFLTPDDRQKFNAP
+494 FLFLTPDDRQKFNAP
-509 RNAQKQEQASLNAE
+509 INAQKQKQASLNAE
-523 YEITAAGGPTPE
+523 LAITTAGGPTPE
-535 LLEKYSSDL
+535 LLEKYAGDL
-544 TGPKLI
+544 TGPKLV
-550 AYTKQM
+550 AYMKQM

-568 EKFGLLLRQNGLA
+568 DTFGLLLRQNKLEKL
-581 AYADPKEDDKLKA
+581 DSPKEDVDKLKA
-594 LQMRDAVNTE
+594 LQMRDAVKTE
-604 IQKQMNL
+604 IQKQMNF
-611 TGKEPSNEEKQRIMM
+611 TGKDPSEQEKRQIMM
-626 SVIKD
+626 RVITD
-631 ESYISRSFATDRK
+631 QSYISKSFAPDPQ

-650 TAKEREK
+650 TAAERIK

-663 KTEIPIET
+663 GTEIPIGI
-671 YDQIGSA
+671 YDQLGSM
-678 IITMLI
+678 ITTAQI
-684 NTETE
+684 DNEVK

-700 EGMPDK
+700 EGMPDE

>member
-175 YSFSQDAYVESITKA
+175 YSFSEAGYVESTAKA

-196 GLSYLGIYEG
+196 GLSHLGIYKG
-206 SAQYDQSMKKVRSVI
+206 SAQYDQSMKKVRSGI

-235 QEGLYYLEEQNKSKL
+235 QAGLYYLEEQNKSKL

-270 MVIELTYAIK
+270 MRIELTYAIR
-280 NGYPLTTRSGT
+280 NGYPLTTPSGT

-298 VGGEIVSFSKNE
+298 VGGEIVSFSENE

-327 SSGTQIKSPGRST
+327 GSGTQIRSPGRST

-347 GSTVT
+347 DSTVT
-352 LINED
+352 LRNED

-365 IVPLNIKNGDK
+365 IVPLNIKQGDK
-376 IARNQIIGMAIDDK
+376 IARNQIIGVAMDDK
-390 ENPGKAN
+390 ENPGRAN

-405 GKLKDPQNANDLVED
+405 GKLKDPQNANVLVGNVD
-420 VGRPKTNT
+420 VPKTNT
-428 LRDQLARARQ
+428 LEDQLARAKQ

-444 RKQVESSLMQEHA
+444 RNQVESSLRQEYA
-457 KDVALYADAY
+457 QDVNAFNKAY
-467 NENKL
+467 NDLKFQIYNMYAAGTEIPKEMFAALSPSDRKEFDAKKLESSSLDAKL
-472 AIYNMDAAG
+472 AIA
-481 VVSPSQKKEFEER
+481 
-494 FAFLTPDDRQKFNAP
+494 
-509 RNAQKQEQASLNAE
+509 
-523 YEITAAGGPTPE
+523 AAGGANQD
-535 LLEKYSSDL
+535 LLIQYG
-544 TGPKLI
+544 TKL
-550 AYTKQM
+550 TKQDRLVYLNQM
-556 QTVRSSSASFDQ
+556 NTAGSSPASFDQ
-568 EKFGLLLRQNGLA
+568 DTFSLLLRQNGFEEL
-581 AYADPKEDDKLKA
+581 DNPKGDKDKLKA
-594 LQMRDAVNTE
+594 LQIRDAVNTR
-604 IQKQMNL
+604 IQMQKES
-611 TGKEPSNEEKQRIMM
+611 TGKDPSFKEKQEIMM
-626 SVIKD
+626 KILTDKSYVPSGWFTDSNVADVLLTKKQR
-631 ESYISRSFATDRK
+631 ESAYKNVLGRK
-644 VPTSSL
+644 VPI
-650 TAKEREK
+650 EK
-657 AYKIVN
+657 YE
-663 KTEIPIET
+663 EIT
-671 YDQIGSA
+671 
-678 IITMLI
+678 
-684 NTETE
+684 
-689 KAIEAA
+689 
-695 EQSKK
+695 
-700 EGMPDK
+700 
-706 EWEAIKE
+706 
-713 GIRIKV
+713 
-719 IKDNAM
+719 
-725 KKPTD
+725 
-730 QNILDV
+730 NILAGQKAEITEENV
-736 FNRSKK
+736 LKVLEGRK

>member
-175 YSFSQDAYVESITKA
+175 YSFSEAGYVESTAKA

-196 GLSYLGIYEG
+196 GLSHLGIYKG
-206 SAQYDQSMKKVRSVI
+206 SAQYDQSMKKVRSGI

-235 QEGLYYLEEQNKSKL
+235 QDGLYYLEEQNKLKL

-270 MVIELTYAIK
+270 MRIELTYAIR
-280 NGYPLTTRSGT
+280 NGYPLTTPSGT

-298 VGGEIVSFSKNE
+298 VGGEIVSFSESE
-310 YSTKDG
+310 YTKDG

-327 SSGTQIKSPGRST
+327 GSGTQIRSPGRST
-340 VEDYKEG
+340 VEDYEEG
-347 GSTVT
+347 SSTVT
-352 LINED
+352 LRNED

-365 IVPLNIKNGDK
+365 IVPLNIKRGDK
-376 IARNQIIGMAIDDK
+376 IARNQIIGVAMDDK

-405 GKLKDPQNANDLVED
+405 GKLKDPQNANFLVENVD
-420 VGRPKTNT
+420 VPKTNT
-428 LRDQLARARQ
+428 LQDQLARAKQ

-444 RKQVESSLMQEHA
+444 RNQVESSLRQEYA
-457 KDVALYADAY
+457 QDVNAFNKAY
-467 NENKL
+467 NDLKFQIYNMYAAGTKIPEKMFAALSPEDQKEFDAKKLESSSLNAKL
-472 AIYNMDAAG
+472 AI
-481 VVSPSQKKEFEER
+481 
-494 FAFLTPDDRQKFNAP
+494 
-509 RNAQKQEQASLNAE
+509 AE
-523 YEITAAGGPTPE
+523 AGGANKE
-535 LLEKYSSDL
+535 LLIQYGTQLTNQDRLAYLNQMNTAGSS
-544 TGPKLI
+544 P
-550 AYTKQM
+550 
-556 QTVRSSSASFDQ
+556 ASFDQ
-568 EKFGLLLRQNGLA
+568 DMFSMLLRQNNFA
-581 AYADPKEDDKLKA
+581 VYADPKKDTDKLKT
-594 LQMRDAVNTE
+594 LQLRDDVNTR
-604 IQKQMNL
+604 IQKQKQS
-611 TGKEPSNEEKQRIMM
+611 TGKDPSDEEKQNI
-626 SVIKD
+626 SWV
-631 ESYISRSFATDRK
+631 EST
-644 VPTSSL
+644 
-650 TAKEREK
+650 
-657 AYKIVN
+657 
-663 KTEIPIET
+663 
-671 YDQIGSA
+671 
-678 IITMLI
+678 
-684 NTETE
+684 
-689 KAIEAA
+689 
-695 EQSKK
+695 
-700 EGMPDK
+700 
-706 EWEAIKE
+706 W
-713 GIRIKV
+713 
-719 IKDNAM
+719 
-725 KKPTD
+725 
-730 QNILDV
+730 
-736 FNRSKK
+736 

>member
-18 GGMVPLQAPPVEGV
+18 GGIVPLQAPPVEGV

-106 NSAILSAA
+106 NNAILSAA

-175 YSFSQDAYVESITKA
+175 YSFSEAGYVESTAKA

-196 GLSYLGIYEG
+196 GLSHLGIYKG
-206 SAQYDQSMKKVRSVI
+206 SAQYEQSMKKVRSGI

-235 QEGLYYLEEQNKSKL
+235 QDGLYYLEEQNKSKL

-270 MVIELTYAIK
+270 MRIELTYAIR
-280 NGYPLTTRSGT
+280 NGYPLTTPSGT

-298 VGGEIVSFSKNE
+298 VGGEIVSFSENE

-327 SSGTQIKSPGRST
+327 GSGTQIRSPGRST

-347 GSTVT
+347 DSTVT
-352 LINED
+352 LRNED

-365 IVPLNIKNGDK
+365 IVPLNIKQGDK
-376 IARNQIIGMAIDDK
+376 IARNQIIGVAMDDK

-405 GKLKDPQNANDLVED
+405 GKLKDPQNANVLVGNVD
-420 VGRPKTNT
+420 VPKTNT
-428 LRDQLARARQ
+428 LEDQLARAKQ

-444 RKQVESSLMQEHA
+444 RNQVELSLRQEHEQ
-457 KDVALYADAY
+457 DVADFNKAY

-481 VVSPSQKKEFEER
+481 VLPNQENEFEKR

-509 RNAQKQEQASLNAE
+509 KNAQKQEQASLNAE

-550 AYTKQM
+550 AYMKQM

-581 AYADPKEDDKLKA
+581 AYANPKEDDKLKA

-604 IQKQMNL
+604 IQRQMDF

-626 SVIKD
+626 GVIKD
-631 ESYISRSFATDRK
+631 ESYISRFFTDPK

-650 TAKEREK
+650 TAKERK
-657 AYKIVN
+657 DAYKIVN
-663 KTEIPIET
+663 GTEIPIGI
-671 YDQIGSA
+671 YDQLGSRL
-678 IITMLI
+678 ITAQI
-684 NTETE
+684 DNEVK

-700 EGMPDK
+700 EDMPDEK
-706 EWEAIKE
+706 WEAIKE
-713 GIRIKV
+713 AIRIKI

-730 QNILDV
+730 KDILDV
-736 FNRSKK
+736 FNKLKK